1 MSQSAK
7 IPKYWHVQSL
17 CKSDYCAVLAPKE
30 SGFLELYGSHCKNKL
45 NVSTFLYAELNI
57 TLI

>member
-45 NVSTFLYAELNI
+45 NVSTFL
-57 TLI
+57 